1 MSKMTGKLK
10 KIIYSNDENGY
21 LVALFRVKKSDV
33 LDTENKTIN
42 VTGNFYDIKID
53 ALMEIEGEYVL
64 NSKYNKMQFNI
75 KTHNYLK
82 PDSEEAIIEFLSS
95 PFIEGCGKS
104 TAEKLVKIY
113 GEKTID
119 KVKENINN
127 LYVIPTMN
135 EVKAN
140 KIYNS
145 LLNYDKSDKLILE
158 MQNMGFSIED
168 ASKIINKYKD
178 NTENILNKHFYL
190 LKELIDF
197 KKLDN
202 IYLQAH
208 DKEEP
213 DRIYACTLEAIREAS
228 FESGNTYL
236 SIEELDNG
244 IKNYFNLNLNTEII
258 KDTLT
263 NLVENHE
270 IVIEESKIY
279 LMELYQAEKDVA
291 HYLHE
296 LTENSVH
303 PIKKFDEKIAK
314 LQEQL
319 NINYDETQLKAIKS
333 ALNSNVSIICGGPGT
348 GKTTIINAIVKL
360 FITDHFLSPI
370 DVQETIALLAPTGR
384 ASKKMNQ
391 STGLP
396 ASTIHRFLK
405 WHKET
410 DEFLF
415 NEMNKVMQK
424 FIIVDEASMIDI
436 NLFASL
442 LKALPKDAKLILVGD
457 SFQLPSV
464 GPGLVLNDLITSDLF
479 TYIPL
484 TQIYRQSDNSYIPY
498 LAKDIKDC
506 DLQEEFLNKKDDYNF
521 IRTDSDGTINAI
533 KEIVTMALKKG
544 IDESSMQVLSPV
556 YRGINGIDNLNSVL
570 QNIFNPPRKNRDEIH
585 FGDVIFREGDKVLQL
600 LNDPDNNVY
609 NGDIGFI
616 TSITKLEKP
625 HHQDIITVLFDTN
638 EVEYHRKDLINLKHA
653 YAISVHKS
661 QGSEFDHVVMPICK
675 DFFYML
681 YNKLIYTGVSRA
693 KKSLILVGDPSVF
706 NRGVMNNYS
715 DTRNTTLKMRLNE
728 SFITYKK

>member
-228 FESGNTYL
+228 FEFGNTYL

-270 IVIEESKIY
+270 IIIEESKIY

-533 KEIVTMALKKG
+533 KEIVMMALKKG